1 MGARAL
7 AEGRARRGGAGGGC
21 ESLKGEGSLQVTRV
35 GGGGVARCLRE
46 REGEME
52 ALAEPLKSQ
61 EGVRREVTGAH
72 LAVRLLI
79 AARRAL
85 ALKPPDQ
92 EVDAGAAV
100 LADPRGASARA
111 GGQLAVLTCGRRE
124 RRMRTVMSEQQASG
138 LQGVGPSRRLSR

>member
-1 MGARAL
+1 MRAL

-21 ESLKGEGSLQVTRV
+21 ESLKGEGSLQVTQV
-35 GGGGVARCLRE
+35 GARCLRE

-52 ALAEPLKSQ
+52 ALAEPLKGQ

-72 LAVRLLI
+72 LTVRLLI

-124 RRMRTVMSEQQASG
+124 RRMRAVMSEQQAFG
-138 LQGVGPSRRLSR
+138 LQGSGSAADSAGE

>member
-1 MGARAL
+1 MRAM
-7 AEGRARRGGAGGGC
+7 AEGRARRGGGC
-21 ESLKGEGSLQVTRV
+21 ESLKGEGSLQVTQV
-35 GGGGVARCLRE
+35 GGGGCLRE

-61 EGVRREVTGAH
+61 EGVRREVPGGH

-100 LADPRGASARA
+100 LANPRGAPARA

-124 RRMRTVMSEQQASG
+124 RDG
-138 LQGVGPSRRLSR
+138 

>member
-1 MGARAL
+1 MTQV
-7 AEGRARRGGAGGGC
+7 GAG
-21 ESLKGEGSLQVTRV
+21 
-35 GGGGVARCLRE
+35 CLRE

-61 EGVRREVTGAH
+61 EGVRREVAGGH
-72 LAVRLLI
+72 LAVRLLV

-100 LADPRGASARA
+100 LADSRGASARA

-124 RRMRTVMSEQQASG
+124 RERERRNEDCDVGEQQAFG
-138 LQGVGPSRRLSR
+138 LQGSGPAADSAGE